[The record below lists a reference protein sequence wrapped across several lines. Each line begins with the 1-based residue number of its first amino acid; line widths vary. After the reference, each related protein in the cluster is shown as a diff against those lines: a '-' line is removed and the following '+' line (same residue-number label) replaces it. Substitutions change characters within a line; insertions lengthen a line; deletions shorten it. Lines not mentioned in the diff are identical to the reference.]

1 MEIYW
6 AAPKVLRT
14 GFDLGWWLEKQM
26 VATTALSL
34 EIGEVALMA

>member
-1 MEIYW
+1 MEKYW

-14 GFDLGWWLEKQM
+14 GSDLGWWLEMQL
-26 VATTALSL
+26 VATTALWM